1 MPSEAYTD
9 LGGQKDSPWLGV
21 IDRPCPECGAEP
33 EARCTFEAEE
43 RTPDGLRLVR
53 RPRHIP
59 CLRRVTGRADS

>member
-1 MPSEAYTD
+1 MASDAYMD

-33 EARCTFEAEE
+33 EVRCTFEAEQ
-43 RTPDGLRLVR
+43 RTPEGIVSVR

-59 CLRRVTGRADS
+59 CLRRVTQRGDA